1 MATHAPTASPT
12 TVVSRRDGLLAGACA
27 AVVLA
32 TVLIAAV
39 VPGAHRGEV
48 RPMAAFERDA
58 TCLEWTDACVVC
70 TRTPQGHACS
80 TPGIACEI
88 TSPRCLRRTTS

>member
-1 MATHAPTASPT
+1 MAMHAPTAPPT
-12 TVVSRRDGLLAGACA
+12 SASRRDGLLAGACA
-27 AVVLA
+27 AIVLA
-32 TVLIAAV
+32 TVLIAAL
-39 VPGAHRGEV
+39 VPGAHRGEA

-80 TPGIACEI
+80 TPGIACEAAA
-88 TSPRCLRRTTS
+88 PRCLRRTGS